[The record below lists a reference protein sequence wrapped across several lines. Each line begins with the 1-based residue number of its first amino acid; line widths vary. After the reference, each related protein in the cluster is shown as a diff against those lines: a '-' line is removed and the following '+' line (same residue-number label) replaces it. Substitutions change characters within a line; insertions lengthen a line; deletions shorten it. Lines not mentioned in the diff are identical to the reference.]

1 MSAVNATIMRGRW
14 GLADRVLVAS
24 LAVLLTL
31 GTPGFGF
38 ETRHPSNETMLT
50 AIAFVLFV
58 LPLLTIGLSFVR
70 PQLAAWLGVI
80 TGIVLG
86 VLTLL
91 DVLGI
96 VMGSPSTAMY
106 VIDGLLVVAS
116 AVTALRCWV
125 ISRAG

>member
-14 GLADRVLVAS
+14 
-24 LAVLLTL
+24 
-31 GTPGFGF
+31 
-38 ETRHPSNETMLT
+38 
-50 AIAFVLFV
+50 
-58 LPLLTIGLSFVR
+58 GLSFVR